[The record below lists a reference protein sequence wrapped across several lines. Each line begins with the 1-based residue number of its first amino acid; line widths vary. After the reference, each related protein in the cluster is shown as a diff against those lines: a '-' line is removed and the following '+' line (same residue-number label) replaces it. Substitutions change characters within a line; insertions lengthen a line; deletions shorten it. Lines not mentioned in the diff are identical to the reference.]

1 MTEALLFVG
10 IGTLLMLGVA
20 TLGLAA
26 FTLQHARRY
35 VELAE
40 ARMEHL
46 REVQAILLTFLNE
59 ERQRLKEE
67 QRPETRREHEE
78 REWDTEQ
85 DVERRIE
92 QLKGEL
98 LQLRTGREVEPTG
111 SSSLLEG
118 PSGDV
123 RETRRLAEETSPAG
137 EAQGKGQRPASIPE
151 TRASES
157 VPEDE
162 KPRLAV
168 WHPHPDDDV
177 SPGRASAEQAPARSD
192 VPVKI
197 FRKHYDK
204 YLENYEGYVK
214 LAERIYKSQ
223 DDAAM
228 VPGSLAER
236 EWEERL
242 RRVSDGIKRTTT
254 RLDILEEYNPELAT
268 DDRISRRASIA
279 RSHSE
284 LERSRQGRRNS
295 KSRPAAM
302 MRPRN

>member
-26 FTLQHARRY
+26 FTLQHVRRY

-40 ARMEHL
+40 VRMEHL
-46 REVQAILLTFLNE
+46 REVQASLLTFLNE

-78 REWDTEQ
+78 REWDTER
-85 DVERRIE
+85 DAERKVER
-92 QLKGEL
+92 LKGEL
-98 LQLRTGREVEPTG
+98 LQVRTGREFGQSG
-111 SSSLLEG
+111 SSSLPQG
-118 PSGDV
+118 PFGDV
-123 RETRRLAEETSPAG
+123 REPGGRLGEETSPAH
-137 EAQGKGQRPASIPE
+137 EARGRVPRPASIPE
-151 TRASES
+151 TRPSEP
-157 VPEDE
+157 VPDDE
-162 KPRLAV
+162 KPRFAV

-177 SPGRASAEQAPARSD
+177 SPGMASAGQAPDRSD

-214 LAERIYKSQ
+214 LAERIYRMRE
-223 DDAAM
+223 DAES

-268 DDRISRRASIA
+268 DDRISRRAAIA
-279 RSHSE
+279 WNQRE
-284 LERSRQGRRNS
+284 LEMQRRE
-295 KSRPAAM
+295 R
-302 MRPRN
+302 

>member
-1 MTEALLFVG
+1 MTEVLLFVG
-10 IGTLLMLGVA
+10 IGTLLMIGVA

-46 REVQAILLTFLNE
+46 REVQALLLTFLNE
-59 ERQRLKEE
+59 ERQR
-67 QRPETRREHEE
+67 RREEHEE
-78 REWDTEQ
+78 QGWDAER
-85 DVERRIE
+85 DAERRIE
-92 QLKGEL
+92 QLKGEF
-98 LQLRTGREVEPTG
+98 LQLRTGREAEQPG
-111 SSSLLEG
+111 SSSLPEG
-118 PSGDV
+118 PFGDV
-123 RETRRLAEETSPAG
+123 QGPGGRLGEETSPAD
-137 EAQGKGQRPASIPE
+137 EAQERTPRPASIPE
-151 TRASES
+151 TKASEP

-177 SPGRASAEQAPARSD
+177 SPGSVSAGQAPARSD

-214 LAERIYKSQ
+214 LAERVYRMR
-223 DDAAM
+223 DDAEL

-242 RRVSDGIKRTTT
+242 RRVNDGIKRTTT

-284 LERSRQGRRNS
+284 LEISRQGR
-295 KSRPAAM
+295 KKP
-302 MRPRN
+302 